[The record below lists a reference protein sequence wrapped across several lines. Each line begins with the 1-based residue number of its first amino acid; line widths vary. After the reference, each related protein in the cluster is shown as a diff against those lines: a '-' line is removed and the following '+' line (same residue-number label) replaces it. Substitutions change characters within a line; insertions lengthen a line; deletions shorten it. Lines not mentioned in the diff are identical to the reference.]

1 MTDTVD
7 ITAEQPVTLR
17 KIDET
22 VLRKAQQT
30 LQDYKSGKANL
41 DARIIANE
49 EWYKLRHWEMLKQQ
63 GKVPHEDKRNR
74 IEHKRTAW
82 LFNSMANKHAG
93 AMDSY
98 PTFAVLPRSQ
108 DDEDTAK
115 QLSAIMPVILDR
127 CDFEQTYSDNWWD
140 KIKSGTACYAVLWDE
155 TAADGLGDVV
165 VKAVDMLNIYW
176 EPGIKD
182 IQDSQNIFVIALE
195 DNDSLVAEYPELDG
209 KLTKGAVD
217 VKEYLHDDSVDTSKK
232 SVVVDWYYKVRQ
244 GKRTIL
250 HYVKFVG
257 DTVLFATEDDPKYYA
272 NGLYNH
278 SMYPFVFD
286 VLYPDKGTPAGFGYV
301 DLFKSSQEY
310 IDRLDTAIVLN
321 AEEAAIRRIIAKDS
335 MGINED
341 ELNNPYKRII
351 HVTGSPNDDNT
362 RDYVVPQLSSVYLTV
377 LQDEINAL
385 KETSS
390 NRDFNQ
396 GGTANGV
403 TAASA
408 INALQEAG
416 NKVDRDNDKGS
427 YRAYR
432 KIGKLM
438 YELMRQFYTDDRL
451 FRITGDSGDTE
462 YVVFNNARMQAG
474 TQVIAGQVFAKKEP
488 DFDIDIRA
496 QKQSPYSR
504 LSQNELALQFYNAGF
519 FNPELSQ
526 QALMCIDMMDF
537 DGKDKIRQMIQQNGS
552 MYQQMQQMQQL
563 LMMSAQALAEK
574 GDPRVLQALQQQQAV
589 QPTGTAQ
596 PTGSVDM
603 EAVNDA
609 GNNM

>member
-1 MTDTVD
+1 MTETD
-7 ITAEQPVTLR
+7 IMTEQPVLR

-63 GKVPHEDKRNR
+63 GKVPPEDKRNR

-93 AMDSY
+93 AMDSF
-98 PTFAVLPRSQ
+98 PEPAVLPRSQ
-108 DDEDTAK
+108 DDEETAK
-115 QLSAIMPVILDR
+115 QLSAIIPVILDR

-155 TAADGLGDVV
+155 TAADGLGDIA

-182 IQDSQNIFVIALE
+182 IQDSQNVFVIALE

-209 KLTKGAVD
+209 KLTKGVMD
-217 VKEYLHDDSVDTSKK
+217 VKEYLHDDSIDTTQK
-232 SVVVDWYYKVRQ
+232 SAVVDWYYKVRQ
-244 GKRTIL
+244 GKRTVL

-257 DTVLFATEDDPKYYA
+257 DTVLFATEDDPKYV

-278 SMYPFVFD
+278 GMYPFVFD

-351 HVTGSPNDDNT
+351 HVSGSPNDDNT
-362 RDYVVPQLSSVYLTV
+362 RDYVVPQLSSVYLSV

-416 NKVDRDNDKGS
+416 NKIDRDNDKGS

-438 YELMRQFYTDDRL
+438 LELIRQFYTDDRV
-451 FRITGDSGDTE
+451 FRITGDNGNTE
-462 YVVFNNARMQAG
+462 YAVFNNAKMRAG
-474 TQVIAGQVFAKKEP
+474 TQMIAGQIFATKEP

-496 QKQSPYSR
+496 QKQSPYSK

-574 GDPRVLQALQQQQAV
+574 GDPRVLQALQQQAV
-589 QPTGTAQ
+589 QTTGTAQ